1 MEIKEHENNEKFA
14 VVAGFNLGLDE
25 KLCSVSL
32 LFKDKEVKLNQEEC
46 DELLHVLKGKGHKI
60 LAFRNKDEYSAHSAI
75 FTSSMNKITST
86 EAVVYTEDSIA
97 KV

>member
-1 MEIKEHENNEKFA
+1 MFNNEKFA

-46 DELLHVLKGKGHKI
+46 DELLHVLKGKGYKI
-60 LAFRNKDEYSAHSAI
+60 LAFRNKNEYTAHSAI
-75 FTSSMNKITST
+75 FASSMKKNTST
-86 EAVVYTEDSIA
+86 VSVVYTEDSIA
-97 KV
+97 NV